1 MKKLIFITIIFSCFV
16 AMGFSQE
23 ADESEILGLDDTTE
37 ISENAKEK
45 TLDDFKKNEIYATVG
60 IPSVVNIFG
69 NIIGLWFIGV
79 PEVMIENLKGNKN
92 AQVSRG
98 IADYACLPITVGYN
112 HFFLNNHLG
121 LGAYGSYECM
131 GYMNFFTTQLKLTG
145 QYGWRNFKFYHSL
158 SAGVIVFPTLQGGVA
173 PIFDITYLG
182 LKLDFKY
189 MNIFLE
195 ASVPTTAL
203 LKIGASVKF

>member
-1 MKKLIFITIIFSCFV
+1 
-16 AMGFSQE
+16 
-23 ADESEILGLDDTTE
+23 
-37 ISENAKEK
+37 
-45 TLDDFKKNEIYATVG
+45 
-60 IPSVVNIFG
+60 
-69 NIIGLWFIGV
+69 
-79 PEVMIENLKGNKN
+79 MIENLKGNKN